1 MCGVP
6 LKAFLWDAK
15 KRAMT
20 DMERKNIPWIHPQR
34 VLPPLPL
41 LVNLLKEDQS
51 TCLPLQRLI
60 DLLDFIYSELNK
72 KGLLGNYRIFF
83 DVNFASVQRTVI
95 YDNLI
100 FGLNISEE
108 VIFLQPPQSIDKLA
122 NEWRVDDTIGD
133 IIHAFHEKA
142 A

>member
-1 MCGVP
+1 MDSS
-6 LKAFLWDAK
+6 A
-15 KRAMT
+15 T
-20 DMERKNIPWIHPQR
+20 R
-34 VLPPLPL
+34 VAAPTTVDTRTII
-41 LVNLLKEDQS
+41 VNLLKEDQS